1 MDKKYHYSLI
11 RVLSGSNTL
20 IFTILAT
27 MKLIFT
33 LSFLIATI
41 AFSFSQ
47 KKQAY
52 IIYDSKGKKTSYEK
66 MIKKVADKEVVFI
79 GELHNDPIAHWME
92 YEITHDLG
100 NKKSLVLGAEMFEA
114 DNQAQLNQYIT
125 GEINAKQLDSTA
137 RLWKNYFTDYAPLV
151 DLAKKNKWP
160 FIATNIPRRYASQVA
175 RQGLESLDTL
185 AGSVKAWLAPLP
197 IEYDAALPGYKNMLT
212 MMAGHGGP
220 NLPKAQAI
228 KDATMAHFIYTHMKA
243 GTQFIHYNGSYHSE
257 NHEGIIW
264 YLKRKKPN
272 LRYTTITTLHQKD
285 IHTLSKENTN
295 KAHFIICIDENM
307 TPTY

>member
-1 MDKKYHYSLI
+1 MN
-11 RVLSGSNTL
+11 NTPF
-20 IFTILAT
+20 FTILAT

-33 LSFLIATI
+33 LSFLIAFI
-41 AFSFSQ
+41 AFTFSQ

-92 YEITHDLG
+92 YEITNDLG

-185 AGSVKAWLAPLP
+185 AGSVKAWIAPLP
-197 IEYDAALPGYKNMLT
+197 IEYDPDLPGYKNMLT

-228 KDATMAHFIYTHMKA
+228 KDATMAHFIQTHMKA
-243 GTQFIHYNGSYHSE
+243 GTAFIHYNGSYHSE

-272 LRYTTITTLHQKD
+272 LRYATITTLHQKD
-285 IHTLSKENTN
+285 IHTLSKENKN

>member
-1 MDKKYHYSLI
+1 MLI
-11 RVLSGSNTL
+11 RVLSGSITL

-33 LSFLIATI
+33 LSFLIASI
-41 AFSFSQ
+41 AFSFAQ

-52 IIYDSKGKKTSYEK
+52 IIYNAKGKKTSYEK
-66 MIKKVADKEVVFI
+66 MIKKVADKEVIFI
-79 GELHNDPIAHWME
+79 GELHNDPISHWME
-92 YEITHDLG
+92 YEITNDLG
-100 NKKSLVLGAEMFEA
+100 KKKSLVLGAEMFEA

-125 GEINAKQLDSTA
+125 GEITAKQLDSTA
-137 RLWKNYFTDYAPLV
+137 RLWKNYFTDYAPLT

-160 FIATNIPRRYASQVA
+160 FVATNIPRKYASQVA

-185 AGSVKAWLAPLP
+185 PNPVKKWIAPLP
-197 IEYDAALPGYKNMLT
+197 IEYDAELPGYKNMLT

-228 KDATMAHFIYTHMKA
+228 KDATMAHFIYTNMKA

-264 YLKRKKPN
+264 YLKRKKPD
-272 LRYTTITTLHQKD
+272 LQYATITTLHQKD
-285 IHTLSKENTN
+285 INTLSKENKN
-295 KAHFIICIDENM
+295 KAHFIICIDDNM

>member
-1 MDKKYHYSLI
+1 MPFVVPVSP
-11 RVLSGSNTL
+11 
-20 IFTILAT
+20 IFTILVT
-27 MKLIFT
+27 MKSTFT
-33 LSFLIATI
+33 LFFLITCFTI
-41 AFSFSQ
+41 TFSQ

-52 IIYDSKGKKTSYEK
+52 IIYNAKGKKTSYEK

-92 YEITHDLG
+92 YEITNDLG
-100 NKKSLVLGAEMFEA
+100 GKKTLVLGAEMFEA
-114 DNQAQLNQYIT
+114 DNQTPLRQYIT
-125 GEINAKQLDSTA
+125 GEINAKKLDSTA

-185 AGSVKAWLAPLP
+185 PGSVKSWIAPLP
-197 IEYDAALPGYKNMLT
+197 IEYDAELPGYKNMLK

-228 KDATMAHFIYTHMKA
+228 KDATMAHFILTNMKA

-264 YLKRKKPN
+264 YLKRKKPD
-272 LRYTTITTLHQKD
+272 LQYATITTLHQKD
-285 IHTLSKENTN
+285 ILTLSKENFN
-295 KAHFIICIDENM
+295 KAHFIICIDDNM